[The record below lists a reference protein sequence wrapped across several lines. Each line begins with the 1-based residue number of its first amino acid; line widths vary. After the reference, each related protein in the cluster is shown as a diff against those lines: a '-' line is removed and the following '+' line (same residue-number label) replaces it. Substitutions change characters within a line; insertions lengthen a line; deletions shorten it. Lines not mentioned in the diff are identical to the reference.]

1 MLVAENGSLTEAKVV
16 SLWSLEDNFKISNPL
31 CCPTLEILLLNPNPI
46 EVLGRFDALKV
57 LALTRYRHSFQWIY
71 SLEYPIKLPRPVPM
85 LPSLRPMLTS
95 LRNIHTLCFRGI
107 ILGDISFLCQFKR
120 LEILDLRG
128 SKFDMLP
135 NGIVDIKTLRLL
147 DLFMCDIMKSPLE
160 VSWLYPLSPSSQTF
174 WVVVGSLLSS
184 LYELFHRRL
193 LPRFMPGKE
202 TPVTFIGLLLYFF
215 HFQINWF
222 RRFDD
227 KRNFFY
233 PIFILYISFV
243 GMFVSVRS
251 THGVSLKTKLIGLLP
266 IRGVDPLGWFFEQSL
281 LNDFSTGDCSFL

>member
-1 MLVAENGSLTEAKVV
+1 MYPEVHITTFLGPA
-16 SLWSLEDNFKISNPL
+16 
-31 CCPTLEILLLNPNPI
+31 LL
-46 EVLGRFDALKV
+46 
-57 LALTRYRHSFQWIY
+57 
-71 SLEYPIKLPRPVPM
+71 
-85 LPSLRPMLTS
+85 
-95 LRNIHTLCFRGI
+95 
-107 ILGDISFLCQFKR
+107 
-120 LEILDLRG
+120 
-128 SKFDMLP
+128 
-135 NGIVDIKTLRLL
+135 
-147 DLFMCDIMKSPLE
+147 
-160 VSWLYPLSPSSQTF
+160 SWLYPLSPSSQIF

-202 TPVTFIGLLLYFF
+202 TSVTFIGLLLYFF

-233 PIFILYISFV
+233 QIFILYISFV

-266 IRGVDPLGWFFEQSL
+266 IRGVDPLGWFFEQPL
-281 LNDFSTGDCSFL
+281 LISVSTGDGSFLPTNSYEGFLRQRRITPIHVYLFRFFMYYHLNFLYCKPILNSNFLV

>member
-1 MLVAENGSLTEAKVV
+1 M
-16 SLWSLEDNFKISNPL
+16 DFYFKNIGPALL
-31 CCPTLEILLLNPNPI
+31 C
-46 EVLGRFDALKV
+46 
-57 LALTRYRHSFQWIY
+57 
-71 SLEYPIKLPRPVPM
+71 
-85 LPSLRPMLTS
+85 
-95 LRNIHTLCFRGI
+95 
-107 ILGDISFLCQFKR
+107 
-120 LEILDLRG
+120 
-128 SKFDMLP
+128 
-135 NGIVDIKTLRLL
+135 
-147 DLFMCDIMKSPLE
+147 
-160 VSWLYPLSPSSQTF
+160 WLYPLSPSSQTF

-193 LPRFMPGKE
+193 LPRFMSGKE
-202 TPVTFIGLLLYFF
+202 TFVTFIGLLLYFF

-266 IRGVDPLGWFFEQSL
+266 IRGVDPLGWFFEQPL
-281 LNDFSTGDCSFL
+281 LNDFTTGDGSFLPTNSHEGKMKKMIGFLRRRRLTPGLSMFIFLCFLCFFLQTYFVL